1 MEIRLIYVTTG
12 SAAEGRNIG
21 KKLVS
26 ERLVACVNMMENMQ
40 SIYWWKGTM
49 EEEREVVLIAKTTAA
64 LVPQVVERV
73 KSMHSYDCPCVVSL
87 PILEGNQP
95 FLDWIVEETR

>member
-1 MEIRLIYVTTG
+1 MEIRLIYMTAG
-12 SAAEGRNIG
+12 SVEEGRDIG

-26 ERLVACVNMMENMQ
+26 ERLVACVNMVENIE

-64 LVPQVVERV
+64 LVPQLVERV

-87 PILEGNQP
+87 PILEGNKP